1 MPTAPADWLK
11 VMLAA
16 GATDTTPTS
25 RTADDLPP
33 GREKVVRTEIGR
45 EIAITA
51 FRLPMPP
58 STNGLY
64 TRGRGHGK
72 RIPSRQYRAW
82 LKEALPILRRVEPV
96 QAYPVAVSMVV
107 DGKLPASAD
116 IDNRVKAVLD
126 AMKKG
131 GVIVDDNR
139 TLVTQVSIQ
148 YRPTVGGE
156 GVVVVVRVLTG

>member
-1 MPTAPADWLK
+1 MGLPLSLLPEL
-11 VMLAA
+11 LAA
-16 GATDTTPTS
+16 GATDTTPTH
-25 RTADDLPP
+25 RPTADLPP
-33 GREKVVRTEIGR
+33 GREKVARTEIGR

-82 LKEALPILRRVEPV
+82 LKKALPILRRVAPV
-96 QAYPVAVSMVV
+96 QAYPVAISLVV
-107 DGKLPASAD
+107 EGRLPATAD

-131 GVIVDDNR
+131 GVLTDDNR
-139 TLVTQVSIQ
+139 TLVTEVSIQ
-148 YRPTVGGE
+148 YRPTVGGD
-156 GVVVVVRVLTG
+156 GVGVEVRTQQG